1 MPMKLPLAEL
11 LREELMYKIKEVIRK
26 IRDLVFTKLAII
38 DRKTVYFEGGLGSQI
53 LAYIEYSEKNKSSN
67 KPVFA
72 NYDYFNNT
80 KVDFTDN
87 TGLSMWTWRLDQYG
101 IYQKDLKK
109 IGKKKKLVNKYFK
122 VRSHGNSD
130 IFYNFREKKSESYQ
144 KIFKINL
151 KKVNE
156 YISEKFNS
164 DTDDFAVIHIRR
176 GDYLK
181 VASKV
186 VSMEELI
193 KFINKI
199 KKLLPN
205 NILISCDSI
214 LTAAEQDMLA
224 STLEELNLVY
234 VDPRED
240 TFLVHDLMRSSS
252 ILVASNSTFSFTA
265 GLLAKRDCTVFFP
278 TNYFG
283 QGRLSDSKSFIF
295 RQPFEYLVD

>member
-1 MPMKLPLAEL
+1 
-11 LREELMYKIKEVIRK
+11 MYKIKEVIRK

-72 NYDYFNNT
+72 NYDYFTNT

-122 VRSHGNSD
+122 IRPHGNSD

-144 KIFKINL
+144 KIFKINHE
-151 KKVNE
+151 KVNE
-156 YISEKFNS
+156 YISEKFKS

-199 KKLLPN
+199 KKLLPKQ
-205 NILISCDSI
+205 ILISCDSI
-214 LTAAEQDMLA
+214 LPTAEQDMLA
-224 STLEELNLVY
+224 TTLEEFNLVY

-240 TFLVHDLMRSSS
+240 PFLVHDLMRSSS

-265 GLLAKRDCTVFFP
+265 GLLAKRGCTVFFP

-283 QGRLSDSKSFIF
+283 QGHLSDSKSFIF

>member
-1 MPMKLPLAEL
+1 MKLLLAEL

-72 NYDYFNNT
+72 NYDYFTNT

-87 TGLSMWTWRLDQYG
+87 TGLSIWTWRLDQYG

-122 VRSHGNSD
+122 VRPYGNSD

-151 KKVNE
+151 EKVNE
-156 YISEKFNS
+156 YISKKFKS

-214 LTAAEQDMLA
+214 LPSAEQDMIA

-240 TFLVHDLMRSSS
+240 PLLVHDLMRSSS

-265 GLLAKRDCTVFFP
+265 GLLAKRGCTVFFP

>member
-1 MPMKLPLAEL
+1 
-11 LREELMYKIKEVIRK
+11 MYKIKEVIRK

-53 LAYIEYSEKNKSSN
+53 LAYLEYSEKNKLSN

-72 NYDYFNNT
+72 NYDYFNDT

-87 TGLSMWTWRLDQYG
+87 TGLSMWPWRLDQYG

-122 VRSHGNSD
+122 VRPHGNSD

-151 KKVNE
+151 EKVNE
-156 YISEKFNS
+156 YISEKFKS
-164 DTDDFAVIHIRR
+164 DTDNFAVIHIRR

-181 VASKV
+181 VASKI

-214 LTAAEQDMLA
+214 LPAAERDMLA
-224 STLEELNLVY
+224 STLEESNLVY
-234 VDPRED
+234 VDPTED
-240 TFLVHDLMRSSS
+240 PFLVHDLMRSSS

-265 GLLAKRDCTVFFP
+265 GLLAKRGCTVFFP

-283 QGRLSDSKSFIF
+283 QGRLSDSKSFLF

>member
-1 MPMKLPLAEL
+1 
-11 LREELMYKIKEVIRK
+11 
-26 IRDLVFTKLAII
+26 
-38 DRKTVYFEGGLGSQI
+38 
-53 LAYIEYSEKNKSSN
+53 
-67 KPVFA
+67 
-72 NYDYFNNT
+72 
-80 KVDFTDN
+80 
-87 TGLSMWTWRLDQYG
+87 MWTWRLDQYG

-122 VRSHGNSD
+122 VRPYGNSD

-144 KIFKINL
+144 KIFTINL
-151 KKVNE
+151 EKVNG
-156 YISEKFNS
+156 YISEKFKS
-164 DTDDFAVIHIRR
+164 DEVDFAVIHIRR

-186 VSMEELI
+186 VSIEELI
-193 KFINKI
+193 KFINKV

-205 NILISCDSI
+205 NILVSCDSI
-214 LTAAEQDMLA
+214 LLAAEQDMLA
-224 STLEELNLVY
+224 CTLEELNLVY

-240 TFLVHDLMRSSS
+240 PFLVHDLMRSSS

-265 GLLAKRDCTVFFP
+265 GLLAKRGCTVFFP

-283 QGRLSDSKSFIF
+283 QGHLSDSKSFIF

>member
-1 MPMKLPLAEL
+1 MPMKLPLVEL
-11 LREELMYKIKEVIRK
+11 SREELMYKIKEVIRK
-26 IRDLVFTKLAII
+26 IRDLVFTKLAIT

-53 LAYIEYSEKNKSSN
+53 LAYIEYSEKNKLSN

-72 NYDYFNNT
+72 NLDYFNNT

-87 TGLSMWTWRLDQYG
+87 TGLSMWAWRLDQYG
-101 IYQKDLKK
+101 IYQKDLRK
-109 IGKKKKLVNKYFK
+109 IGKKKEFVNKYFK
-122 VRSHGNSD
+122 VRLQGNSD

-144 KIFKINL
+144 EIFTINL
-151 KKVNE
+151 EKVNE
-156 YISEKFNS
+156 YISEKFKS

-199 KKLLPN
+199 KKLLPI

-214 LTAAEQDMLA
+214 LPAAEQDMLA
-224 STLEELNLVY
+224 STLEEFNLVY

-240 TFLVHDLMRSSS
+240 PFLVHDLMRSSS

-265 GLLAKRDCTVFFP
+265 GLLAKRGCTVFFP

-283 QGRLSDSKSFIF
+283 QGRLSDSKSFLF

>member
-1 MPMKLPLAEL
+1 
-11 LREELMYKIKEVIRK
+11 MYKIKEVIRK

-72 NYDYFNNT
+72 NYDYFTNT

-87 TGLSMWTWRLDQYG
+87 TGLSIWTWRLDQYG

-122 VRSHGNSD
+122 VRPYGNSD

-144 KIFKINL
+144 KIFKINHE
-151 KKVNE
+151 KVNE
-156 YISEKFNS
+156 YISEKFKS

-214 LTAAEQDMLA
+214 LPSAEQDMIA

-240 TFLVHDLMRSSS
+240 PLLVHDLMRSSS

-265 GLLAKRDCTVFFP
+265 GLLAKRGCTVFFP

>member
-1 MPMKLPLAEL
+1 MPMKLPLVEL
-11 LREELMYKIKEVIRK
+11 SREELMYKIKGSIRK
-26 IRDLVFTKLAII
+26 IRDLVFTKLAIT

-87 TGLSMWTWRLDQYG
+87 TGLSMWAWRLDQYG
-101 IYQKDLKK
+101 IYQKDLRK
-109 IGKKKKLVNKYFK
+109 IGKKKEFVNKHFK
-122 VRSHGNSD
+122 VRLQGNSD

-144 KIFKINL
+144 KIFTINL
-151 KKVNE
+151 EKVNE
-156 YISEKFNS
+156 YISEKFKS

-181 VASKV
+181 VASKI

-214 LTAAEQDMLA
+214 LPAAEQDMLA
-224 STLEELNLVY
+224 STLEEFNLVY

-240 TFLVHDLMRSSS
+240 PFLVHDLMRSSS

-265 GLLAKRDCTVFFP
+265 GLLAKRGCTVFFP

-283 QGRLSDSKSFIF
+283 QGRLSDSKSFLF